1 MSLEILIS
9 KYIDGELTPAED
21 AKLREILRVN
31 QFAREKFNSAV
42 ELHMD
47 IREDADNIKAP
58 ATLLKKTEDRVLME
72 IMKAPG
78 AAAVKF
84 PAEKSKRRFYSVA
97 AVISLFMLAG
107 LYTIFNSGSSR
118 NIDIF
123 TDNAINSVPAGELP
137 VLMAV
142 TAGIE
147 NTGAALVR
155 TTGLTVNTE
164 TETNR
169 ANVPVIE
176 GIADSEIAGTTS
188 EIANT
193 EAEGFLSEPSIVTTD
208 NENPAGKERITIREN
223 SSFGRG
229 TGEGNG
235 VTSMIIQT
243 PGSGENLMYGNF
255 GNSIN
260 TRIEL
265 STQMSTGFINSGLQN
280 SEGTALI
287 NYSQSIGYSY
297 NEDVSFGLEFG
308 LTEFTYDHI
317 YYISVPAGNSFGGG
331 SSVEVLD
338 PVDGDYF
345 VPVKINKQHRNF
357 WATAFYDHKILKF
370 ENFSV
375 QTRLGLGFNSE
386 GPMGYGRAL
395 VNYKL
400 FNGFYLNAGID
411 GRAFIYSL
419 PMQESGKQAVIS
431 GGMIYGVQ
439 LSF

>member
-9 KYIDGELTPAED
+9 KYIDGQLTPAED
-21 AKLREILRVN
+21 ARLREILREN
-31 QFAREKFNSAV
+31 KFAREKFNSAV

-47 IREDADNIKAP
+47 IREDAENIKAP
-58 ATLLKKTEDRVLME
+58 ASLLKKTEDRVLME

-84 PAEKSKRRFYSVA
+84 PAEKSKRLFYSVA

-107 LYTIFNSGSSR
+107 LYSIFNSGSSR

-123 TDNAINSVPAGELP
+123 ADNAINSVPAGELP

-142 TAGIE
+142 TSGTE

-155 TTGLTVNTE
+155 YTGLAVNTV
-164 TETNR
+164 TETSR
-169 ANVPVIE
+169 ANVPAIE
-176 GIADSEIAGTTS
+176 GIADTRVSGSANEFAISGADEFIA
-188 EIANT
+188 
-193 EAEGFLSEPSIVTTD
+193 EPSIVISD
-208 NENPAGKERITIREN
+208 NENPAGEERITIREN

-235 VTSMIIQT
+235 ITSMINHA
-243 PGSGENLMYGNF
+243 PVAGENMIYGNF

-308 LTEFTYDHI
+308 LAEFTYDHI

-338 PVDGDYF
+338 PAGGDYF

-357 WATAFYDHKILKF
+357 WATAFYDHKILKMDK
-370 ENFSV
+370 FSV
-375 QTRLGLGFNSE
+375 QTRLGLGFNNE
-386 GPMGYGRAL
+386 GPLGYGRVLA
-395 VNYKL
+395 NYKL
-400 FNGFYLNAGID
+400 FDGFYLNAGID
-411 GRAFIYSL
+411 GKAFIYSL
-419 PMQESGKQAVIS
+419 PMMQSGKQAVIS